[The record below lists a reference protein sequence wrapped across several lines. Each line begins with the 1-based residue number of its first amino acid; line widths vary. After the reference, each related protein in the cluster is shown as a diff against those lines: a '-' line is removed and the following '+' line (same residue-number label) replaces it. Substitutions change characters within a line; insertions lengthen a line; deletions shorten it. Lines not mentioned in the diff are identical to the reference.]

1 MSLTVYRTR
10 EPQWRTQ
17 WNPSQLCPKL
27 FRVPGSASQNP
38 LDCLSVDWH
47 CSKPCI
53 FIGLSKERPY
63 LVLALNLILS
73 QISSF
78 THIYG
83 FADFNGFVDLR
94 ILADLITDLR
104 ISKDHLAHK
113 GQLFY
118 LIGNLKPWNLMLCEY
133 VFRSIP
139 LRRLHL

>member
-1 MSLTVYRTR
+1 MAYS
-10 EPQWRTQ
+10 
-17 WNPSQLCPKL
+17 
-27 FRVPGSASQNP
+27 
-38 LDCLSVDWH
+38 H
-47 CSKPCI
+47 

-83 FADFNGFVDLR
+83 FADFNRFMDFGRFEDV
-94 ILADLITDLR
+94 TMDLR

-118 LIGNLKPWNLMLCEY
+118 LCCHALIKVGGGDWSPNTIK
-133 VFRSIP
+133 VS
-139 LRRLHL
+139 H